1 MSEKEVEIFEEFDG
15 CRIPEFARN
24 AEIRRMQQKKI
35 EEKKAKEQK
44 RWMIATIVVS
54 LACLAMNCC
63 LFYSIKVLAES
74 IIKAM

>member
-1 MSEKEVEIFEEFDG
+1 MSEKEISVFEEFDG
-15 CRIPEFARN
+15 CRIPEFARK
-24 AEIRRMQQKKI
+24 AEMRRMKQKEI
-35 EEKKAKEQK
+35 EEKKVKEQK

-54 LACLAMNCC
+54 LACLAMNCA